1 VAARMRVAGHLGE
14 ATVTRVHVRQRY
26 MCACVMVHCGVRW
39 DGKKNLS
46 IELPIYT
53 RGYKILPIY
62 ILVRIILRV
71 E

>member
-39 DGKKNLS
+39 DGKKIYLLS
-46 IELPIYT
+46 YP
-53 RGYKILPIY
+53 Y
-62 ILVRIILRV
+62 ILVGIKSYPYIYSYG
-71 E
+71 